1 MMKRQIAFFLLA
13 CSFAAAFLT
22 GCAEKEQASGTSFHM
37 DTFVSLRAYGDGAR
51 ALIDACEKRLT
62 ELEKCLSA
70 TIEGSDVSRLNS
82 ANGEWISLGD
92 DAFCV
97 LKASLEAAE
106 LTDGA
111 FDLTVAAA
119 MKAWDG
125 MSGETLPSEYELE
138 KIRPLVDFREVELDE
153 ERKMAHLGAGQS
165 IDFGAIAKGYAADE
179 LNALYNEY
187 GCTGIIDLGGS
198 IYAVGARE
206 GSEPWRIA
214 VQDPRGDGYKETLEL
229 VSCAAVTSGD
239 YQRFFERDG
248 VRYHHIIDPKTLC
261 PARSGIA
268 SVTVI
273 GKNSML
279 ADAYATAMFVMG
291 AEKAVEFAEKNGVC
305 ALIIE
310 DDGTEIWVNG

>member
-1 MMKRQIAFFLLA
+1 M
-13 CSFAAAFLT
+13 
-22 GCAEKEQASGTSFHM
+22 
-37 DTFVSLRAYGDGAR
+37 
-51 ALIDACEKRLT
+51 
-62 ELEKCLSA
+62 
-70 TIEGSDVSRLNS
+70 
-82 ANGEWISLGD
+82 
-92 DAFCV
+92 

-153 ERKMAHLGAGQS
+153 ERKMARLGAGQS

-239 YQRFFERDG
+239 YQRFFERG
-248 VRYHHIIDPKTLC
+248 GIRYHHIIDPKTLC

-291 AEKAVEFAEKNGVC
+291 TEKAGEFAKKNGVC

-310 DDGTEIWVNG
+310 DDGAEIWMNG